1 MHTSEV
7 SARQS
12 SKQSPSKAQQSYTVN
27 AFFDR
32 HVDMCPLSRYQFE
45 SEW

>member
-12 SKQSPSKAQQSYTVN
+12 SKQSPSKAQQSYTVD

-32 HVDMCPLSRYQFE
+32 QVQYLDISLSPNGEQH
-45 SEW
+45 